1 MEEGCILVTLVEPS
15 DYGCLAL
22 VDILD
27 LKPIVDGNV
36 CLGKVLM
43 ENFRDINSMLSL
55 AKHLSL
61 ARSHVTFLN
70 SDHNHHCLLR
80 NADLATWAARRA
92 RLPLPL
98 PLHLRRPPA

>member
-1 MEEGCILVTLVEPS
+1 MIFNPVPFKENPVNAVNSPPRFGRTMEEGCILVTLVEPS

-43 ENFRDINSMLSL
+43 ENFRQTSIK
-55 AKHLSL
+55 KHLSSL
-61 ARSHVTFLN
+61 AF
-70 SDHNHHCLLR
+70 
-80 NADLATWAARRA
+80 
-92 RLPLPL
+92 
-98 PLHLRRPPA
+98 